1 MDDSVHSGV
10 LDFTALFRKPRSTSG
25 RTRPLTQTGAPITRA
40 DDIRAVAGGEIRA
53 RDGGLVRGIGPWALA
68 ASVVNG
74 VVGAGIFSLPA
85 SMARAAGDL
94 APLAYVLC
102 AVAMGAVVT
111 CFAEAGSRVPTSGGA
126 YGYVEAAFGRL
137 PGFVAG
143 MLIWASSVLACG
155 GIAAAVADTLVE
167 PSPLAGVWR
176 AAVIL
181 GVIGVIAL
189 VNLRGVRGAA
199 RLVAGATAIKLIP
212 LLFFVVAGALVAPGI
227 APASAAP
234 AVHTDFGRALIL
246 ALFAFC
252 GMETPLGASG
262 EVRDPA
268 RTLPR
273 ALGGAMLCVLLL
285 YVAIQLVA
293 QRLLGAG
300 LAQAAAP
307 LADAASRIAPGA
319 GLLLLAGAT
328 LSMAS
333 WIGSDILGAPRLLF
347 AFARDGRLPG
357 FLGRLSADAHVP
369 ANAIIVHASLAAAL
383 ALSGS
388 FVQLAVLSTLDTA
401 ALYALACAAAWVIHR
416 RRLQLAG
423 GSLHIRMLPLASG
436 LGIVSML
443 ALIGVARPIEIAGLF
458 ATIAVSMLIFAAM
471 GRIAPGDAS

>member
-1 MDDSVHSGV
+1 MRPDSIGSDTIGTVIGS
-10 LDFTALFRKPRSTSG
+10 
-25 RTRPLTQTGAPITRA
+25 
-40 DDIRAVAGGEIRA
+40 EIKA
-53 RDGGLVRGIGPWALA
+53 RDGGLVRGIGTFALA

-85 SMARAAGDL
+85 SMARAAGDM
-94 APLAYVLC
+94 APWAYVMC
-102 AVAMGAVVT
+102 AVAMAAVVT
-111 CFAEAGSRVPTSGGA
+111 CFAEAGSRLPTSGGA

-155 GIAAAVADTLVE
+155 GIAAAVADTLVR
-167 PSPLAGVWR
+167 PSPVAGLLR
-176 AAVIL
+176 AGVIL
-181 GVIGVIAL
+181 GVIGGIAL

-212 LLFFVVAGALVAPGI
+212 LLFFVVAGALVSPGI
-227 APASAAP
+227 AAP
-234 AVHTDFGRALIL
+234 AAVPAAHADFGRALIL

-307 LADAASRIAPGA
+307 LAEAAAHIAPGA
-319 GLLLLAGAT
+319 GLLLLGGAT
-328 LSMAS
+328 LSMAA

-347 AFARDGRLPG
+347 AFARDGRLPR
-357 FLGRLSADAHVP
+357 FLGRLSPGARVP
-369 ANAIIVHASLAAAL
+369 ANAIIIHASLAAGL
-383 ALSGS
+383 AMSGS

-416 RRLQLAG
+416 RRLQTAG
-423 GSLHIRMLPLASG
+423 GSLHIRALPLASG
-436 LGIVSML
+436 LGIVSMV
-443 ALIGVARPIEIAGLF
+443 ALICVAQPIEIVGLL
-458 ATIAVSMLIFAAM
+458 ATIAASILIFVTM
-471 GRIAPGDAS
+471 GRITGSDVP